1 MNNKRKIRDVSQPNQ
16 HGVDRER
23 EPVSSDRRK
32 KARAQSPQGRRPPM
46 DRPVHAVRVTAFAN
60 MIPPLASSVSKAGG
74 GSTSSAKDSRS
85 TVLVLPPQTAAYYSR
100 QDTPHSR
107 KSKPAV
113 KEQAAPSGT
122 PDSSTLLEPE
132 QRDLVVSAPSAEM
145 QTPSRHSLSVGI
157 DYTDRFTVP
166 ESPDHPETGGT
177 VTYNGKLINLD
188 EDLDMI
194 GSEDELLDTLET
206 LDELEALDAL
216 ELMEIEALKETPSE
230 MEPEP
235 GGTTTP
241 APEADLEVTPMASAS
256 PAHAN

>member
-1 MNNKRKIRDVSQPNQ
+1 
-16 HGVDRER
+16 
-23 EPVSSDRRK
+23 
-32 KARAQSPQGRRPPM
+32 M

-100 QDTPHSR
+100 QATPHSR

-194 GSEDELLDTLET
+194 GSEYELLDTLET

-230 MEPEP
+230 PEQ

-241 APEADLEVTPMASAS
+241 APEADLEVTHMASAS
-256 PAHAN
+256 PAHTN